1 MDKNKSKSPDTH
13 ALDLTNMFLV
23 EAARPAPRGKK
34 GRVGIQEDCVFKLRD
49 GPFGPLTA
57 LELLPKDQTKRIL
70 ADIEKGVVRTGLP
83 KELLPS
89 AALIGL
95 SLSYQP

>member
-1 MDKNKSKSPDTH
+1 MDKNKNTSPH

-23 EAARPAPRGKK
+23 KAARPAPRGKK
-34 GRVGIQEDCVFKLRD
+34 SGVLGIQEDCVFKLRD

-70 ADIEKGVVRTGLP
+70 ADIEKGVIRAGLP

-95 SLSYQP
+95 SLSY